1 MPHSPT
7 TAGASMGDDTK
18 EKSEEEVRRSEGEK
32 SKGKAYADTRLP
44 GSETYAC
51 PKGALYVYSSTN
63 STPHVP
69 SKYSRCDLESD
80 RKIRNRG
87 TRARSRTAT
96 MVDLECYARVE
107 SSGPNNLRSK

>member
-18 EKSEEEVRRSEGEK
+18 EKSEEEGRRSEGEK
-32 SKGKAYADTRLP
+32 RKGKTYADTRLP

-69 SKYSRCDLESD
+69 S
-80 RKIRNRG
+80 I
-87 TRARSRTAT
+87 
-96 MVDLECYARVE
+96 VDVT
-107 SSGPNNLRSK
+107 